1 MKKLQK
7 NQLKKQKL
15 KKNNKSFKIFNPIQ
29 DVLEWDFFIFTKT
42 ILMNTRAAQ
51 LQAFDRLL
59 TIMDDLREKCPWD
72 QKQTMQSLRHLTIE
86 ETYEL
91 GDAILDN
98 DLNEV
103 KKELGD
109 LLLHIVFY
117 AKIGSETSDFDIAD
131 VCHEISE
138 KLIHRHP
145 HIYSDTIV
153 KDEEE
158 VKQNWEK
165 LKLKEGKKSVL
176 EGVPTSLPALV
187 KASRIQDKVKGVGFD
202 WEETHQVWDKV
213 QEELEELQVEVQS
226 GDQDKIEAEFGDVL
240 FSMINYA
247 RFLNVNPEDALERTN
262 KKFIKRFQ
270 YLESKASELGK
281 PLMDMTLAEM
291 DIFWEEAK
299 KM

>member
-1 MKKLQK
+1 M
-7 NQLKKQKL
+7 NSKQ
-15 KKNNKSFKIFNPIQ
+15 N
-29 DVLEWDFFIFTKT
+29 
-42 ILMNTRAAQ
+42 Q
-51 LQAFDRLL
+51 LQAFGRLL
-59 TIMDDLREKCPWD
+59 NIMDDLREKCPWD
-72 QKQTMQSLRHLTIE
+72 MKQTIQSLRHLTIE

-117 AKIGSETSDFDIAD
+117 AKIGSETNDFDMAD
-131 VCHEISE
+131 VCNDICE
-138 KLIHRHP
+138 KLIYRHP
-145 HIYSDTIV
+145 HIYSDVEV

-176 EGVPTSLPALV
+176 EGVPRSLPALV

-202 WEETHQVWDKV
+202 WEEPHQVWDKV
-213 QEELEELQVEVQS
+213 QEELAELQVEVES
-226 GDQDKIEAEFGDVL
+226 GNQDKIEAEFGDVL

-270 YLESKASELGK
+270 YLESKSGELGK

-291 DIFWEEAK
+291 DVFWEEAK
-299 KM
+299 KL